1 MSGRVLL
8 LVLRSRQD
16 WRRDWPRYREGA
28 KQDERRSIESLSDRE
43 LAQLAAGLGQVDKA
57 VRDFRSPEKA
67 ADKFLGP
74 KKDAA

>member
-43 LAQLAAGLGQVDKA
+43 LAQLAAELHAVDKA
-57 VRDFRSPEKA
+57 VKNSPKPE
-67 ADKFLGP
+67 